1 MELLLLFCLVLW
13 LTSGDVTFKILL
25 FRKILHVL
33 TQITALIINIKLTAS
48 EDCNTRTIRKKNKP
62 NRICALIKGNLCW
75 KLLLSTN
82 GWSCPLPVPDPHQE
96 LTPFFLY
103 LHRYQADC
111 MASQSWRVNNGELT
125 VQKKCNTF
133 LPISILHQ
141 VTTRPDKQ

>member
-48 EDCNTRTIRKKNKP
+48 EDCNTRTLRKKI
-62 NRICALIKGNLCW
+62 NRICALIKDNLCW

-82 GWSCPLPVPDPHQE
+82 GWSCSLPVPDPHQE
-96 LTPFFLY
+96 LTPFSLY
-103 LHRYQADC
+103 LHRYQVNR
-111 MASQSWRVNNGELT
+111 MASQSWKLNNGELT
-125 VQKKCNTF
+125 VQKSNTF
-133 LPISILHQ
+133 LPFSISHQ
-141 VTTRPDKQ
+141 VTIGSDKQ